1 MEGYLKTING
11 LSAKNLDE
19 VPEDG
24 IWISVHQTCFV
35 ISCEEGK
42 LEVHTDLSRIQSVVF
57 RSQSPIETSIDQS
70 ELRNLLQQSLDC
82 LYEISLSN
90 LAFTFS
96 LASLENVPSSGSVT
110 NALDGFTSGDISPS
124 TIATETSNLHSL
136 GLNQALGFASINLEP
151 ASSHWLLIN
160 ISVSEIFLVRS
171 TVKNVLAGAH
181 QMNKLLSSLSVG
193 GEFQTISWA
202 VQGGFVF
209 LETTA
214 VVKIFHC
221 FASYACCITDLLSVM
236 SSSLKH
242 IEKTEHSPNMARLD
256 DLSIEEHVQET
267 LSTSQQVRWA
277 LFEAFTMG
285 ISQISIVLV
294 AEDESGKFRELVL
307 EADIRLD
314 LELVNM
320 RKKFMLDLSSLSILS
335 QILCGS
341 VKNEIQI
348 PHFASGISNDLL
360 SHSLPGDPTIAFQ
373 RKDGTHPV
381 PDGASS
387 SSDPVSKKEALMHNS
402 VSEGFQLSC
411 QRYILKRLRAFI
423 LVQKSMPETE
433 NVPLHLY
440 PVWVGNG
447 SVSGFD
453 MIISLS
459 EIQMILSAVA
469 SFSEISTKE
478 TIDNLKQEHQSSSQG
493 FDHSLEGTVPNAI
506 VAIQDIHQHM
516 YFTVEG
522 VENKYSLVGA
532 LHYSLVGERA
542 LFRVKYHKHRRW
554 NLPVSWFSLISLHAK
569 SDSGEPLRLNCRPGS
584 GFVDISSTNDSEW
597 ALWRTVSYK
606 PESYEGDAD
615 WEPYSQLTK
624 NTFYLINKKNDCAVA
639 FVDGIPEFVRKPGN
653 PFKLKVFHDSSLA
666 CDVAREPSCR
676 LKMSLALMVMSTL
689 SVMLYYFEVQR
700 HLWRELVHPVEICI
714 FYRSS
719 FQIEGSEIVSQSVPM
734 HFYFRCKEVEIS
746 LTEVSLDILLFVIG
760 KLNLAGPF
768 SVKTSMILAHC
779 CKVENQSGLN
789 LLFRYQDDQGLS
801 IARKQSASIF
811 LRHLASADQS
821 PENASFASIQL
832 SWFGSFSTSPIHLS
846 LSKTQVLAWRTRIV
860 SLQDSKTYPGP
871 FIVVDISRKSEDGL
885 SVVVSPLIRIH
896 NETTFSMALRF
907 QRPQQVET
915 EFASVLLKTGDTI
928 DDSMAAF
935 DSINVSGGLK
945 KALLSLSVGNF
956 LFSFRPEITDDLGSS
971 KRSLSVSWSDDFKGG
986 KAVRLTGIFDKLNY
1000 KVRKA
1005 FSVEHVKCSFSTAHC
1020 SLKAEGAH
1028 IGNMHFLIQSI
1039 GRNVPVM
1046 LPDKSG
1052 DPSENRNSPVA
1063 LQEQKEIFLLPTV
1076 RVSNLL
1082 QSEIHVLLTETDQY
1096 TSIGS
1101 DNIGNQATILCG
1113 STVDLYANPTIIYFT
1128 VTITAFRSSCKPVNS
1143 TDWVKKLNKQ
1153 KNDVYHLDID
1163 LNFGGG
1169 KYFACLRLS
1178 RGLRGVLEAAI
1189 FTSYVLKND
1198 TDFALFLSAPNQKSL
1213 SRDEAQKFGSSI
1225 PPEIGLFLPPKS
1237 TGSWFLKSNKV
1248 RFKLLEGKASESL
1261 LDLDALSGLTE
1272 ISFETEQV
1280 SGFKHVTKLGVS
1292 LGPSLSKVAVPSQIV
1307 SLVPRYVV
1315 VNESEE
1321 VIIVRQ
1327 CHLEYDME
1335 HMIHINSGQ
1344 KTPLQLHMGSSKKRE
1359 YSLFDNFIRKHRNAN
1374 DDSLIIVQFQLK
1386 DTGLGWSGP
1395 VCIASLGRF
1404 FLKFKQSLDVSILHS
1419 NHLTPQDK
1427 TLREFAIVHIVE
1439 EGSTLVLHFQKPPKI
1454 NLPYRIENCL
1464 HEVSITYYQKDSE
1477 EPETIGS
1484 GSSVDYVW
1492 DDSTLPHKLVVK
1504 IDDIHELREINL
1516 DKVRAWKPFFKSWQ
1530 HRRFP
1535 FHLPLDNRPSDQRRT
1550 NFGGLNGIEMIKV
1563 GYEVYADGTT
1573 RVLRICEF
1581 PDNHKGDKEFQSCAK
1596 IQLRVPCFAVHLL
1609 EHGKQDVDASEPS
1622 DYTTVIVVKLEHI
1635 NMDSIFTNQHKFNQ
1649 IRVQALNVEQKWVG
1663 APFAALLRRHQ
1674 SEYCEINDSILRVV
1688 FVLISTNSN
1697 VTQVKNSS
1705 IILQPVDLN
1714 LDEETLMRIVPFWR
1728 TSLSDSKSQSRQ
1740 FYFDRFEIHP
1750 IKIIAS
1756 FLPGDSYSSYSSAQE
1771 TVRSLLHSVIKIPA
1785 IKNMVVELNGV
1796 LITHALITM
1805 RELFIKCAQ
1814 HYSWYAMRAIY
1825 IAKGSPLLPPS
1836 FASIFDDSASSSL
1849 DVFFDPS
1856 SGLINLPGL
1865 TLGTFKLISK
1875 CIDGKGFSGTKR
1887 YFGDLGKTLRTAG
1900 SNVLFAVVTE
1910 ISDSVLKGAET
1921 SGFNGMV
1928 SGFHQGILRLAME
1941 PSLLGTAFVE
1951 GGPDRKIKLDRSPG
1965 VDELYIE
1972 GYLQA
1977 MLDTVYKQEY
1987 LRVRVIDNQVF
1998 LKNLPPNSSLIEEI
2012 MDRVKGFLISKALLK
2027 GDSSTTSRPLRHLR
2041 GESEWKIG
2049 PTVLTLCEHLFVSFA
2064 IRMLRKQ
2071 AGKLIGSITWKEKS
2085 DDGNQKAIVPIYQS
2099 DGENQKAIVPA
2110 SHSAEGLKVK
2120 FMWRWGIGKFVL
2132 SGIVAYIDGRLC
2144 RSIPNPLARR
2154 IVSGFLLSFLET
2166 DDH

>member
-1 MEGYLKTING
+1 MG
-11 LSAKNLDE
+11 
-19 VPEDG
+19 
-24 IWISVHQTCFV
+24 
-35 ISCEEGK
+35 
-42 LEVHTDLSRIQSVVF
+42 
-57 RSQSPIETSIDQS
+57 
-70 ELRNLLQQSLDC
+70 SL
-82 LYEISLSN
+82 
-90 LAFTFS
+90 
-96 LASLENVPSSGSVT
+96 
-110 NALDGFTSGDISPS
+110 
-124 TIATETSNLHSL
+124 
-136 GLNQALGFASINLEP
+136 
-151 ASSHWLLIN
+151 
-160 ISVSEIFLVRS
+160 
-171 TVKNVLAGAH
+171 
-181 QMNKLLSSLSVG
+181 
-193 GEFQTISWA
+193 
-202 VQGGFVF
+202 
-209 LETTA
+209 
-214 VVKIFHC
+214 
-221 FASYACCITDLLSVM
+221 
-236 SSSLKH
+236 
-242 IEKTEHSPNMARLD
+242 
-256 DLSIEEHVQET
+256 
-267 LSTSQQVRWA
+267 
-277 LFEAFTMG
+277 
-285 ISQISIVLV
+285 
-294 AEDESGKFRELVL
+294 
-307 EADIRLD
+307 
-314 LELVNM
+314 
-320 RKKFMLDLSSLSILS
+320 
-335 QILCGS
+335 
-341 VKNEIQI
+341 
-348 PHFASGISNDLL
+348 
-360 SHSLPGDPTIAFQ
+360 
-373 RKDGTHPV
+373 
-381 PDGASS
+381 
-387 SSDPVSKKEALMHNS
+387 
-402 VSEGFQLSC
+402 
-411 QRYILKRLRAFI
+411 
-423 LVQKSMPETE
+423 
-433 NVPLHLY
+433 
-440 PVWVGNG
+440 
-447 SVSGFD
+447 
-453 MIISLS
+453 
-459 EIQMILSAVA
+459 
-469 SFSEISTKE
+469 
-478 TIDNLKQEHQSSSQG
+478 
-493 FDHSLEGTVPNAI
+493 
-506 VAIQDIHQHM
+506 
-516 YFTVEG
+516 
-522 VENKYSLVGA
+522 
-532 LHYSLVGERA
+532 
-542 LFRVKYHKHRRW
+542 
-554 NLPVSWFSLISLHAK
+554 
-569 SDSGEPLRLNCRPGS
+569 
-584 GFVDISSTNDSEW
+584 
-597 ALWRTVSYK
+597 
-606 PESYEGDAD
+606 
-615 WEPYSQLTK
+615 
-624 NTFYLINKKNDCAVA
+624 
-639 FVDGIPEFVRKPGN
+639 
-653 PFKLKVFHDSSLA
+653 
-666 CDVAREPSCR
+666 
-676 LKMSLALMVMSTL
+676 
-689 SVMLYYFEVQR
+689 
-700 HLWRELVHPVEICI
+700 
-714 FYRSS
+714 
-719 FQIEGSEIVSQSVPM
+719 
-734 HFYFRCKEVEIS
+734 
-746 LTEVSLDILLFVIG
+746 
-760 KLNLAGPF
+760 
-768 SVKTSMILAHC
+768 
-779 CKVENQSGLN
+779 
-789 LLFRYQDDQGLS
+789 
-801 IARKQSASIF
+801 
-811 LRHLASADQS
+811 
-821 PENASFASIQL
+821 
-832 SWFGSFSTSPIHLS
+832 
-846 LSKTQVLAWRTRIV
+846 
-860 SLQDSKTYPGP
+860 DSKTYPGP

-1000 KVRKA
+1000 KVWKA

-1063 LQEQKEIFLLPTV
+1063 LQEQKEIFLLPTC
-1076 RVSNLL
+1076 NDFTHN
-1082 QSEIHVLLTETDQY
+1082 IHVGADQY

-1327 CHLEYDME
+1327 CHLEDDME
-1335 HMIHINSGQ
+1335 HMIHINSGH

-1395 VCIASLGRF
+1395 
-1404 FLKFKQSLDVSILHS
+1404 
-1419 NHLTPQDK
+1419 
-1427 TLREFAIVHIVE
+1427 
-1439 EGSTLVLHFQKPPKI
+1439 
-1454 NLPYRIENCL
+1454 
-1464 HEVSITYYQKDSE
+1464 DSE

-1825 IAKGSPLLPPS
+1825 IAKGRPLLPPS

-1865 TLGTFKLISK
+1865 TLGI
-1875 CIDGKGFSGTKR
+1875 
-1887 YFGDLGKTLRTAG
+1887 
-1900 SNVLFAVVTE
+1900 
-1910 ISDSVLKGAET
+1910 
-1921 SGFNGMV
+1921 
-1928 SGFHQGILRLAME
+1928 ILL
-1941 PSLLGTAFVE
+1941 
-1951 GGPDRKIKLDRSPG
+1951 
-1965 VDELYIE
+1965 
-1972 GYLQA
+1972 
-1977 MLDTVYKQEY
+1977 
-1987 LRVRVIDNQVF
+1987 
-1998 LKNLPPNSSLIEEI
+1998 
-2012 MDRVKGFLISKALLK
+2012 
-2027 GDSSTTSRPLRHLR
+2027 
-2041 GESEWKIG
+2041 
-2049 PTVLTLCEHLFVSFA
+2049 
-2064 IRMLRKQ
+2064 
-2071 AGKLIGSITWKEKS
+2071 
-2085 DDGNQKAIVPIYQS
+2085 
-2099 DGENQKAIVPA
+2099 
-2110 SHSAEGLKVK
+2110 
-2120 FMWRWGIGKFVL
+2120 
-2132 SGIVAYIDGRLC
+2132 
-2144 RSIPNPLARR
+2144 
-2154 IVSGFLLSFLET
+2154 
-2166 DDH
+2166 

>member
-1 MEGYLKTING
+1 MG
-11 LSAKNLDE
+11 
-19 VPEDG
+19 
-24 IWISVHQTCFV
+24 
-35 ISCEEGK
+35 
-42 LEVHTDLSRIQSVVF
+42 
-57 RSQSPIETSIDQS
+57 
-70 ELRNLLQQSLDC
+70 SL
-82 LYEISLSN
+82 
-90 LAFTFS
+90 
-96 LASLENVPSSGSVT
+96 
-110 NALDGFTSGDISPS
+110 
-124 TIATETSNLHSL
+124 
-136 GLNQALGFASINLEP
+136 
-151 ASSHWLLIN
+151 
-160 ISVSEIFLVRS
+160 
-171 TVKNVLAGAH
+171 
-181 QMNKLLSSLSVG
+181 
-193 GEFQTISWA
+193 
-202 VQGGFVF
+202 
-209 LETTA
+209 
-214 VVKIFHC
+214 
-221 FASYACCITDLLSVM
+221 
-236 SSSLKH
+236 
-242 IEKTEHSPNMARLD
+242 
-256 DLSIEEHVQET
+256 
-267 LSTSQQVRWA
+267 
-277 LFEAFTMG
+277 
-285 ISQISIVLV
+285 
-294 AEDESGKFRELVL
+294 
-307 EADIRLD
+307 
-314 LELVNM
+314 
-320 RKKFMLDLSSLSILS
+320 
-335 QILCGS
+335 
-341 VKNEIQI
+341 
-348 PHFASGISNDLL
+348 
-360 SHSLPGDPTIAFQ
+360 
-373 RKDGTHPV
+373 
-381 PDGASS
+381 
-387 SSDPVSKKEALMHNS
+387 
-402 VSEGFQLSC
+402 
-411 QRYILKRLRAFI
+411 
-423 LVQKSMPETE
+423 
-433 NVPLHLY
+433 
-440 PVWVGNG
+440 
-447 SVSGFD
+447 
-453 MIISLS
+453 
-459 EIQMILSAVA
+459 
-469 SFSEISTKE
+469 
-478 TIDNLKQEHQSSSQG
+478 
-493 FDHSLEGTVPNAI
+493 
-506 VAIQDIHQHM
+506 
-516 YFTVEG
+516 
-522 VENKYSLVGA
+522 
-532 LHYSLVGERA
+532 
-542 LFRVKYHKHRRW
+542 
-554 NLPVSWFSLISLHAK
+554 
-569 SDSGEPLRLNCRPGS
+569 
-584 GFVDISSTNDSEW
+584 
-597 ALWRTVSYK
+597 
-606 PESYEGDAD
+606 
-615 WEPYSQLTK
+615 
-624 NTFYLINKKNDCAVA
+624 
-639 FVDGIPEFVRKPGN
+639 
-653 PFKLKVFHDSSLA
+653 
-666 CDVAREPSCR
+666 
-676 LKMSLALMVMSTL
+676 
-689 SVMLYYFEVQR
+689 
-700 HLWRELVHPVEICI
+700 
-714 FYRSS
+714 
-719 FQIEGSEIVSQSVPM
+719 
-734 HFYFRCKEVEIS
+734 
-746 LTEVSLDILLFVIG
+746 
-760 KLNLAGPF
+760 
-768 SVKTSMILAHC
+768 
-779 CKVENQSGLN
+779 
-789 LLFRYQDDQGLS
+789 
-801 IARKQSASIF
+801 
-811 LRHLASADQS
+811 
-821 PENASFASIQL
+821 
-832 SWFGSFSTSPIHLS
+832 
-846 LSKTQVLAWRTRIV
+846 
-860 SLQDSKTYPGP
+860 DSKTYPGP
-871 FIVVDISRKSEDGL
+871 FIVVDISRKSE
-885 SVVVSPLIRIH
+885 IH

-956 LFSFRPEITDDLGSS
+956 LFSFRPELQMTWEVLRDH
-971 KRSLSVSWSDDFKGG
+971 F
-986 KAVRLTGIFDKLNY
+986 
-1000 KVRKA
+1000 
-1005 FSVEHVKCSFSTAHC
+1005 HTAHC

-1063 LQEQKEIFLLPTV
+1063 LQEQKEIFFFLLFEFPIYC
-1076 RVSNLL
+1076 SA
-1082 QSEIHVLLTETDQY
+1082 DQY

-1198 TDFALFLSAPNQKSL
+1198 TDFALFLSAPNQK
-1213 SRDEAQKFGSSI
+1213 DEAQKFGSSI

-1395 VCIASLGRF
+1395 
-1404 FLKFKQSLDVSILHS
+1404 
-1419 NHLTPQDK
+1419 
-1427 TLREFAIVHIVE
+1427 
-1439 EGSTLVLHFQKPPKI
+1439 
-1454 NLPYRIENCL
+1454 
-1464 HEVSITYYQKDSE
+1464 DSE

-1609 EHGKQDVDASEPS
+1609 EHGK
-1622 DYTTVIVVKLEHI
+1622 
-1635 NMDSIFTNQHKFNQ
+1635 
-1649 IRVQALNVEQKWVG
+1649 QALNVEQKWVG

-1865 TLGTFKLISK
+1865 TLGI
-1875 CIDGKGFSGTKR
+1875 
-1887 YFGDLGKTLRTAG
+1887 
-1900 SNVLFAVVTE
+1900 
-1910 ISDSVLKGAET
+1910 
-1921 SGFNGMV
+1921 
-1928 SGFHQGILRLAME
+1928 ILL
-1941 PSLLGTAFVE
+1941 
-1951 GGPDRKIKLDRSPG
+1951 
-1965 VDELYIE
+1965 
-1972 GYLQA
+1972 
-1977 MLDTVYKQEY
+1977 
-1987 LRVRVIDNQVF
+1987 
-1998 LKNLPPNSSLIEEI
+1998 
-2012 MDRVKGFLISKALLK
+2012 
-2027 GDSSTTSRPLRHLR
+2027 
-2041 GESEWKIG
+2041 
-2049 PTVLTLCEHLFVSFA
+2049 
-2064 IRMLRKQ
+2064 
-2071 AGKLIGSITWKEKS
+2071 
-2085 DDGNQKAIVPIYQS
+2085 
-2099 DGENQKAIVPA
+2099 
-2110 SHSAEGLKVK
+2110 
-2120 FMWRWGIGKFVL
+2120 
-2132 SGIVAYIDGRLC
+2132 
-2144 RSIPNPLARR
+2144 
-2154 IVSGFLLSFLET
+2154 
-2166 DDH
+2166 